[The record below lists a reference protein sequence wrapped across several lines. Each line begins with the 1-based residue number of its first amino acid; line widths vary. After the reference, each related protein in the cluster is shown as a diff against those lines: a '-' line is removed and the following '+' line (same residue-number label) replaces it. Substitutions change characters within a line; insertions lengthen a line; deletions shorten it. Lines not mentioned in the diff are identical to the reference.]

1 VLDFPTNLPTYYS
14 CPLCNIL
21 RSKEKLP
28 PVWIAVD
35 MLALLV
41 CPNCMKELEEEEVPA
56 PRQIGFSHGHGG
68 GDNTVNAVAE
78 RYLEGSDD

>member
-1 VLDFPTNLPTYYS
+1 
-14 CPLCNIL
+14 
-21 RSKEKLP
+21 
-28 PVWIAVD
+28 